1 MAKTV
6 KFTISDDASTAVNKW
21 AVVDATSK
29 LSNTL
34 LYRFVRPADDGEMTD
49 EEIVTS
55 MDWCCPQNINM
66 HHIVT
71 QLSSGDYQ
79 HRLIATDVMFFG
91 TVKTIRYQNLK
102 NLSNSEHLNVSNS
115 FTNYISYEQDHGMG
129 QNGMSGAMI
138 NFINTPATFTNN
150 SPSLINPLATIEVE
164 YKGQIKSK
172 SIAWMN
178 ASYRPFVYY
187 INPTDGSNYNIS
199 MQVGKTY
206 NLIIG
211 ICGRIAND
219 INPVNVSTPVYNFV
233 SGDAAVADISF
244 SKNQYWLMKIIAKK
258 RGQLVFNFKVTSSIN
273 SQNHTEPSEN
283 YTLTV
288 S

>member
-1 MAKTV
+1 MTKTV
-6 KFTISDDASTAVNKW
+6 KFTISGDASTAANKW

-49 EEIVTS
+49 EEIVAS

-71 QLSSGDYQ
+71 QLGSGNYQ
-79 HRLIATDVMFFG
+79 HQLIAADVMFFG
-91 TVKTIRYQNLK
+91 TVKTIHYQNLK
-102 NLSNSEHLNVSNS
+102 NLTNSEHLQISNA
-115 FTNYISYEQDHGMG
+115 FTNYISYEQDRGMG
-129 QNGMSGAMI
+129 GSGMSGAMI
-138 NFINTPATFTNN
+138 NFISNSAIFTDN
-150 SPSLINPLATIEVE
+150 SPSMTNPLASIDIE
-164 YKGQIKSK
+164 YKGQVKNK

-178 ASYRPFVYY
+178 ASYKPFVYY
-187 INPTDGSNYNIS
+187 INPANGSNYDIS

-219 INPVNVSTPVYNFV
+219 SNPVNVATPTYNFV
-233 SGDAAVADISF
+233 SGDAAVADVTF
-244 SKNQYWLMKIIAKK
+244 SKNGHWLMKIVAKK
-258 RGQLVFNFKVTSSIN
+258 RGQLVFNFKVASSIN
-273 SQNHTEPSEN
+273 SQNHTESSEN

>member
-6 KFTISDDASTAVNKW
+6 KFTISGNASTAANKW

-49 EEIVTS
+49 EEIVAS
-55 MDWCCPQNINM
+55 MDWCCPKNINM

-71 QLSSGDYQ
+71 QTGPGNYQ
-79 HRLIATDVMFFG
+79 HQLIAADAMFFG
-91 TVKTIRYQNLK
+91 TVKTIHYQNLQ
-102 NLSNSEHLNVSNS
+102 NLTNSEHLHISNA
-115 FTNYISYEQDHGMG
+115 FTNYISYEQDNGMG
-129 QNGMSGAMI
+129 GSGMSGAII
-138 NFINTPATFTNN
+138 NFINTPTIFIDN
-150 SPSLINPLATIEVE
+150 SPSITNPLALIEVE

-172 SIAWMN
+172 FITQAN
-178 ASYRPFVYY
+178 ASYNPFVYY
-187 INPTDGSNYNIS
+187 INPADGSNYDIS

-206 NLIIG
+206 NLVIG
-211 ICGRIAND
+211 ICGRIASD
-219 INPVNVSTPVYNFV
+219 GNPVSVSAPTYNFV
-233 SGDAAVADISF
+233 SGDASVADITF
-244 SKNQYWLMKIIAKK
+244 SKNGHWLMKIIAKK